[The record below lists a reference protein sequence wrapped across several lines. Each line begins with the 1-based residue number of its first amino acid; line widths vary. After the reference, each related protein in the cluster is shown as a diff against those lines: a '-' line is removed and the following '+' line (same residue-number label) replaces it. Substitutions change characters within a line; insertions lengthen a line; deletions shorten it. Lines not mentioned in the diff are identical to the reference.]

1 MARLIVKSGYIK
13 LGRSKGGGST
23 KGAGGYLSYIGTR
36 ERVEILPD
44 ARPPTRK
51 QEQLIQKLVT
61 DFPSMKESESYE
73 KFFDAPTKFHAS
85 QFITQVLEENWSE
98 VSSVEGYAK
107 YIANR
112 PRAERI
118 GDHGLFGDEDY
129 VDLNAAMAE
138 LQKHTGNVWT
148 HIFSLKREDAV
159 RLGYDH
165 ADPWRDLLRSKRNN
179 IAAAMNIAPDHL
191 RWYAAFHDEGHHPHV
206 HMMVWSVDPKEGFL
220 SEEGLRQ
227 IKSQMTNEIFQM
239 EMLHLYEDKSQMWD
253 QLVAQTRR
261 ELSQLTHM
269 LPNYIGDSPRL
280 EEQLMK
286 LAEQLPNHGKRFYG
300 YLPRPQKKLV
310 DEIVDELAEFSAVRE
325 CYRKWLELQHQVE
338 SYYKDEPMKEIP
350 LSQQKEF
357 RSVKNA
363 IIHEAERIRMNQVS
377 VEDDEAGLEEESEQ
391 SLPEAKLLHEMWQKT
406 QNRLFSLEY
415 RQNALSELEV
425 YAEMGSAYAQYCMGK
440 LYRDGGTVI
449 PDAEIAKGWFEKAA
463 AQNFSAAQYALA
475 DLLLSNDLTVQN
487 RAEGLRWME
496 TAARRGNKAAEYRLG
511 KEALKVDDR
520 EKAVEWFS
528 RAADHGSQ
536 YAQYMLGKL
545 LLLDGQKE
553 KAIEFFSMA
562 AAQGNSYAQFFLDRQ
577 EQLHHPS
584 AMLAATRLFRSLSN
598 LFQSNAQKQQAP
610 RARMDRKRRMELM
623 QKREAMGIR
632 GPIQEESYGYG
643 QTMG

>member
-13 LGRSKGGGST
+13 PGGS

-61 DFPSMKESESYE
+61 DFPSVKGSESYE
-73 KFFDAPTKFHAS
+73 AFINEPTKFHAS
-85 QFITQVLEENWSE
+85 QFITQALEENWPE

-112 PRAERI
+112 PRAERV

-129 VDLNAAMAE
+129 VNLADAMAE
-138 LQKHTGNVWT
+138 LQNHTGNVWT
-148 HIFSLKREDAV
+148 HIFSLRREDAV

-165 ADPWRDLLRSKRNN
+165 ADPWRDLLRSKRND

-239 EMLHLYEDKSQMWD
+239 EMLHLYEDKSQVRD
-253 QLVAQTRR
+253 ALVAQARK
-261 ELSQLTHM
+261 ELSQLTRM
-269 LPNYIGDSPRL
+269 LPRYIGDSPRL
-280 EEQLMK
+280 EERIME
-286 LAEQLPNHGKRFYG
+286 LAVQLPRRGKKSYG
-300 YLPRPQKKLV
+300 YLPKAQKKLV
-310 DEIVDELAEFSAVRE
+310 DEIVDELAEFPAVRE

-338 SYYKDEPMKEIP
+338 SYYRDEPMKEIP

-357 RSVKNA
+357 RSIKNA
-363 IIHEAERIRMNQVS
+363 ILREAERIQMNRVS
-377 VEDDEAGLEEESEQ
+377 FEDDGAGLEEESEQ
-391 SLPEAKLLHEMWQKT
+391 TLPEAKLLNKLWLST
-406 QNRLFSLEY
+406 QNKLFSLEY
-415 RQNALSELEV
+415 RQKALSELAV
-425 YAEMGSAYAQYCMGK
+425 YAEMGSAYARYCMGK

-449 PDAEIAKGWFEKAA
+449 PDAEIAKGWFEKSAR
-463 AQNFSAAQYALA
+463 QGFSAAQYALGG
-475 DLLLSNDLTVQN
+475 LLLSNDLTV
-487 RAEGLRWME
+487 RDHAEGLRWM
-496 TAARRGNKAAEYRLG
+496 TSAAKRGNKAAEYRLG
-511 KEALKVDDR
+511 KEALEEENK
-520 EKAVEWFS
+520 EKAMEWFI
-528 RAADHGSQ
+528 RAAEHGSQ

-545 LLLDGQKE
+545 FLLDGEKE
-553 KAIEFFSMA
+553 RAIEHFSMA

-577 EQLHHPS
+577 EQLRHPS
-584 AMLAATRLFRSLSN
+584 AMMTATRLFRSLSN
-598 LFQSNAQKQQAP
+598 LLQSNAQKQQAP

-623 QKREAMGIR
+623 RKREAMGIR
-632 GPIQEESYGYG
+632 GPIQEESYTWS
-643 QTMG
+643 QSM

>member
-13 LGRSKGGGST
+13 PGSS

-44 ARPPTRK
+44 NRPPTRK

-61 DFPSMKESESYE
+61 DFPSVKGSESYE
-73 KFFDAPTKFHAS
+73 AFINEPTKFHAS
-85 QFITQVLEENWSE
+85 QFITQALEENWPE

-112 PRAERI
+112 PRAERV
-118 GDHGLFGDEDY
+118 GNHGLFGDEDY
-129 VDLNAAMAE
+129 VNLDGAMAE
-138 LQKHTGNVWT
+138 LQNHTGNVWT
-148 HIFSLKREDAV
+148 HIFSLRREDAV

-165 ADPWRDLLRSKRNN
+165 VDPWRDLLRSKRNY

-239 EMLHLYEDKSQMWD
+239 EMLHLYEDKSQVRD
-253 QLVAQTRR
+253 ALVAQARK
-261 ELSQLTHM
+261 ELSQLTRM
-269 LPNYIGDSPRL
+269 LPRYIGDSPRL
-280 EEQLMK
+280 EERIME
-286 LAEQLPNHGKRFYG
+286 LAVQLPRRGKKSYG
-300 YLPRPQKKLV
+300 YLPKAQKKLV
-310 DEIVDELAEFSAVRE
+310 DEIVDELAAFPSVRD
-325 CYRKWLELQHQVE
+325 CYRKWLELQHQVA
-338 SYYKDEPMKEIP
+338 SYYRDEPMKEIP

-357 RSVKNA
+357 RSIKNA
-363 IIHEAERIRMNQVS
+363 ILREAERIQMNQIS
-377 VEDDEAGLEEESEQ
+377 FEDDETGLEEESEQ
-391 SLPEAKLLHEMWQKT
+391 SLPEAKLLHNLWLST
-406 QNRLFSLEY
+406 QNKLFSLEY
-415 RQNALSELEV
+415 RQNAMSELAV

-449 PDAEIAKGWFEKAA
+449 PDAESAKGWFKKAA
-463 AQNFSAAQYALA
+463 AESFSAAQYALA

-487 RAEGLRWME
+487 RTEGLRWMRS
-496 TAARRGNKAAEYRLG
+496 AAKRGNKAAEYRLG
-511 KEALKVDDR
+511 KDALEKEDK

-528 RAADHGSQ
+528 RAAEQGSQ

-545 LLLDGQKE
+545 YLLDGEKE
-553 KAIEFFSMA
+553 KALEYFSRA

-577 EQLHHPS
+577 EQLRHPS
-584 AMLAATRLFRSLSN
+584 AMLAATKLFRSLAN

-610 RARMDRKRRMELM
+610 RVRMDRKRRLELM
-623 QKREAMGIR
+623 QKRKAMGIR
-632 GPIQEESYGYG
+632 GPIQEESYSWS
-643 QTMG
+643 QSM

>member
-13 LGRSKGGGST
+13 PGGSKGGGSS

-44 ARPPTRK
+44 DRPPTRK

-61 DFPSMKESESYE
+61 DFPSTKESEAYE
-73 KFFDAPTKFHAS
+73 KFFDEPTKYHAS
-85 QFITQVLEENWSE
+85 QFITQALEENWSE

-118 GDHGLFGDEDY
+118 GDHGLFGDENY
-129 VDLNAAMAE
+129 VNLDAAMAE
-138 LQKHTGNVWT
+138 LKKHTGNVWT
-148 HIFSLKREDAV
+148 HIFSLRREDAI

-165 ADPWRDLLRSKRNN
+165 ADPWRDLLRSKRND
-179 IAAAMNIAPDHL
+179 IAAAMNISPDHL

-206 HMMVWSVDPKEGFL
+206 HMMVWSVDSKEGFL

-239 EMLHLYEDKSQMWD
+239 EMLHLYEDKSQARD
-253 QLVAQTRR
+253 QLVSQARK
-261 ELSQLTHM
+261 ELSQLTQM
-269 LPNYIGDSPRL
+269 LPKYIGDSPRL
-280 EEQLMK
+280 EEQLME
-286 LAEQLPNHGKRFYG
+286 LAAQLPTRGKKSYG
-300 YLPRPQKKLV
+300 YLPKAQKKLV
-310 DEIVDELAEFSAVRE
+310 DEIVDELAGFSAVRD

-363 IIHEAERIRMNQVS
+363 IIHEAERIRMGRLS
-377 VEDDEAGLEEESEQ
+377 FEDDEAGLEGESEQ
-391 SLPEAKLLHEMWQKT
+391 SLPEAKLLNKLWLDT
-406 QNRLFSLEY
+406 QNKLFSLEY
-415 RQNALSELEV
+415 RQGALSELEV
-425 YAEMGSAYAQYCMGK
+425 YAEMGSAHAQYCMGK
-440 LYRDGGTVI
+440 IYRDGGTVI
-449 PDAEIAKGWFEKAA
+449 PDAEIAKMWFEKSAV
-463 AQNFSAAQYALA
+463 QNFPVAQYALA
-475 DLLLSNDLTVQN
+475 DLLLSNDLLVHDEKQG
-487 RAEGLRWME
+487 RYWME
-496 TAARRGNKAAEYRLG
+496 TAAENGNSAAQYRLG
-511 KEALKVDDR
+511 KERLKQSER
-520 EKAVEWFS
+520 EKAMKWFIK
-528 RAADHGSQ
+528 AAEQGNQ

-545 LLLDGQKE
+545 YLLYGQKE

-577 EQLHHPS
+577 EQLRHPS
-584 AMLAATRLFRSLSN
+584 AMLAATRLFRSLAK
-598 LFQSNAQKQQAP
+598 LLQDNAQKQQTP
-610 RARMDRKRRMELM
+610 RSRMDRKRRMELM

-632 GPIQEESYGYG
+632 GPIQEETYSWG
-643 QTMG
+643 QSM